1 MPPDCK
7 VGVDDGF
14 PTNNGG
20 PCVGHIPGGPFS
32 ADGSH
37 PLDRYNAN
45 MSTLRNPV
53 EMPYN
58 CVTSLFPYLQLV
70 GNRRKA
76 TTSHCMNYRNALLLY
91 NCLLCVGQGHEVVS
105 KIYKCKPPRLD
116 AYLA

>member
-1 MPPDCK
+1 
-7 VGVDDGF
+7 
-14 PTNNGG
+14 
-20 PCVGHIPGGPFS
+20 
-32 ADGSH
+32 
-37 PLDRYNAN
+37 